1 MAHENLM
8 LSINLTK
15 IKEAI
20 KADPKKAFRT
30 ERGDLVV
37 TVFCETRKEESAR
50 GDTHSLHIG
59 RIGNEKIYVG
69 NGKLSKFQPVNNT
82 PSNGVITSKSLDE
95 EMPF

>member
-1 MAHENLM
+1 MAHENLQ
-8 LSINLTK
+8 LLINLTK
-15 IKEAI
+15 IKEAL
-20 KADPKKAFRT
+20 KADPKKGYRT

-37 TVFCETRKEESAR
+37 TVFCETRKEESVH

-69 NGKLSKFQPVNNT
+69 KAKMSKYQPNATDNRKIDNQ
-82 PSNGVITSKSLDE
+82 SIDD